1 MRISRGI
8 LLALLIVGMTM
19 ISGEGVW
26 AQSGGKA
33 KMAEAFDL
41 FKSAN
46 FDKAIEI
53 LKPLV
58 DDKTLDNKDK
68 KEILLTLGRAYMAK
82 GDRQN
87 AFWAMGRLL
96 DLEPPLITPDPD
108 AEAPPLMNV
117 YYEARKS
124 KAGNMQIEDRADPG
138 IKTIAILDFANRSI
152 DDKEKYDPL
161 EKGLAELMIH
171 QLDGSINLKVVERE
185 RIKWILGELELE
197 NDPGKFDPQSAVR
210 LGKQLGVHTVLLGTM
225 MKIKN
230 KMKLLARLVKVETS
244 EIIATEEAQ
253 GDVDDILEIAEN
265 LSMKVAKKINVTLT
279 KADVEKSGGPN
290 SLEAMMLFS
299 EGLKESDKGNYKGA
313 YDKFMQAFQVD
324 PQYEKAKQR
333 AEALK
338 PLIG

>member
-1 MRISRGI
+1 
-8 LLALLIVGMTM
+8 
-19 ISGEGVW
+19 
-26 AQSGGKA
+26 
-33 KMAEAFDL
+33 
-41 FKSAN
+41 
-46 FDKAIEI
+46 
-53 LKPLV
+53 
-58 DDKTLDNKDK
+58 
-68 KEILLTLGRAYMAK
+68 
-82 GDRQN
+82 
-87 AFWAMGRLL
+87 
-96 DLEPPLITPDPD
+96 
-108 AEAPPLMNV
+108 
-117 YYEARKS
+117 
-124 KAGNMQIEDRADPG
+124 
-138 IKTIAILDFANRSI
+138 
-152 DDKEKYDPL
+152 
-161 EKGLAELMIH
+161 
-171 QLDGSINLKVVERE
+171 VERE

-313 YDKFMQAFQVD
+313 YDKFMQALQVD